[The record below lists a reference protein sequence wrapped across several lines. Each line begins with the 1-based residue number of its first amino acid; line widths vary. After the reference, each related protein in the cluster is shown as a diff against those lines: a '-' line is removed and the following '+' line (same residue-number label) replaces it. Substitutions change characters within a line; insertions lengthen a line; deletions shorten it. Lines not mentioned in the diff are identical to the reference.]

1 MIATGCTLVHEA
13 GEIVPQ
19 SETLSCLVP
28 SKYRYVLITCTIM
41 LAFLELFNFIGVV
54 FNSGM

>member
-19 SETLSCLVP
+19 SETISCLVP
-28 SKYRYVLITCTIM
+28 SKYRYVLMTCTIM
-41 LAFLELFNFIGVV
+41 LAFLRVI
-54 FNSGM
+54 